1 MSIDRKQFNSEEY
14 LLPRDWIKN
23 KREQGWEWNRI
34 LDKNDN
40 FFYVQNEDNDWPLFT
55 KEEWKELVNLQ
66 KEDEDQRLTIAFAG
80 ANLSDGLENNNVEVP
95 AYTSYSDTAWSVYVD
110 KLKENGF
117 SIDTINQIRE
127 QTLKIARQMSVT
139 NSVGAQARKGLV
151 IGNVQSGKTA
161 NMEALMAL
169 CADNG
174 WNMFIILSGTIENL
188 RQQTSK
194 RIYNDLCSGNYSKW
208 KVWNNTKPSAI
219 RLNDLPSNHAIL
231 FYRLFCFSC
240 HSHFP
245 HSSIHDI
252 TV

>member
-55 KEEWKELVNLQ
+55 KEEWKALVSIQ

-95 AYTSYSDTAWSVYVD
+95 TYTSYSDTAWSVYVD

-117 SIDTINQIRE
+117 SIDTINQIRD

-169 CADNG
+169 S
-174 WNMFIILSGTIENL
+174 L
-188 RQQTSK
+188 
-194 RIYNDLCSGNYSKW
+194 
-208 KVWNNTKPSAI
+208 
-219 RLNDLPSNHAIL
+219 
-231 FYRLFCFSC
+231 
-240 HSHFP
+240 
-245 HSSIHDI
+245 IHI
-252 TV
+252 